1 MRDGKRVWGML
12 AWMTRIERYL
22 IFDEQERIYVIL
34 QDQVSEA
41 KLFFEKMPSAKE
53 LLTLQIPLS
62 FDRSGEIQPCVP
74 AFTKKVN
81 IWLPLSKWLS

>member
-1 MRDGKRVWGML
+1 LRSRWLGEEGEGWKASLG
-12 AWMTRIERYL
+12 
-22 IFDEQERIYVIL
+22 QERIYVIL

-41 KLFFEKMPSAKE
+41 KLFFERMPSAKE

-62 FDRSGEIQPCVP
+62 FDRSREIQPCVP
-74 AFTKKVN
+74 AFIKKLN